1 CDLPF
6 EDNSFTH
13 VLGGCNFA
21 FIQNR
26 LIALNETHRCLN
38 HMGSMCISNFYY
50 RRKISD
56 KLINDVYNAINFR
69 PNPLWTLEYWHQFFS
84 ERFTLV
90 SEENHE
96 MESQSE
102 DELKADIYD
111 YIFNRNEFTK
121 GLNGSLQ
128 NVFFERFLKIRRPL
142 NIQRDYQGVTLQ
154 IWRKK

>member
-1 CDLPF
+1 
-6 EDNSFTH
+6 
-13 VLGGCNFA
+13 
-21 FIQNR
+21 
-26 LIALNETHRCLN
+26 
-38 HMGSMCISNFYY
+38 MCISNFYY

-69 PNPLWTLEYWHQFFS
+69 PNPLWTLEYWYQFFS

>member
-1 CDLPF
+1 
-6 EDNSFTH
+6 
-13 VLGGCNFA
+13 
-21 FIQNR
+21 
-26 LIALNETHRCLN
+26 
-38 HMGSMCISNFYY
+38 
-50 RRKISD
+50 
-56 KLINDVYNAINFR
+56 FR
-69 PNPLWTLEYWHQFFS
+69 PNPLWTLEYWYQFFS